1 MKLMNLFRK
10 KQKRS
15 SGDVEININTSSD
28 DVSQVFGDGVG
39 SLGMKIATVYR
50 CVDIVS
56 STVAHL
62 GLNVYRRKFEDID
75 GVKVPYFSV
84 DENNAIDA
92 LLSFR
97 PNDRLTAFELWKNTV
112 SMILLKGN
120 AYIYPRSVGGEIK
133 ELILLAPDTVT
144 YDVNNNI
151 YIANDC
157 INSVYG
163 TFGAGEIIHLRNV
176 CIDGGYNGVSTVVFA
191 ANALKIAVSTDT
203 QEVDLFKSGS
213 TLRGFVSG
221 DGSAVQGFGQVQD
234 DQLKG
239 VAERIDKNLMSGQRI
254 FQLPGVMKFNQLSL
268 TPSDLQLLDSKKF
281 NVLEICRF
289 FGVHPDKVF
298 SQTSTNYK
306 ASQNSQTVFMTD
318 TLQPI
323 LHKIENELDV
333 KLIPLSL
340 HNRLHIRFNLQNYY
354 ESDLTT
360 KSEYYKNMLEVGA
373 MTVNDIRTREGRV
386 PVDGGNKTFVS
397 CNVAP
402 IDSPKIQG
410 TTT

>member
-15 SGDVEININTSSD
+15 SGDVEININTASD

-62 GLNVYRRKFEDID
+62 GLNMYRRKFEDID

-120 AYIYPRSVGGEIK
+120 AYIYPRSVGGEIR
-133 ELILLAPDTVT
+133 ELVLLAPDTVK

-151 YIANDC
+151 YIVDDC

-163 TFGAGEIIHLRNV
+163 TFCADEIIHLRNV

-234 DQLKG
+234 EQLKG

-386 PVDGGNKTFVS
+386 PVDGGNKTFIS

-410 TTT
+410 AQH